1 MYYNRLIVRFF
12 GLSLVYEIIIFAAEV
27 VVMDNT
33 AKIRP
38 LYLAKILYEQTDEE
52 HYLTT
57 AQLMQI
63 LEEQYGITSHRQT
76 IKTDIALLKEF
87 GLEIEEV
94 KSVQNRYNLCD
105 RQFDLPELK
114 LLIDAVE
121 SSKFITANKSQE
133 LVDKLSGLC
142 GIHAGAK
149 LKRNV
154 SCEGRVK
161 PGNEKI
167 YLIVDAINQAIN
179 ENKKISFQYFR
190 YNAEKKRQLKSDGK
204 AYVITPLHLVWN
216 GDYYYMIGVYDYKQ
230 RLGSFR
236 VDRIAKRPT
245 ILDEAGTSAPE
256 GFDINEH
263 INTTFRMF
271 NCEHTEVELLC
282 ENDVMD
288 SIIDRFGEDVP
299 TQPIDQSSF
308 KATVNIAVSNVF
320 YSWIFGF
327 GGKVKIIRPQ
337 SVKEH
342 YADMLRDAVASID

>member
-1 MYYNRLIVRFF
+1 
-12 GLSLVYEIIIFAAEV
+12 
-27 VVMDNT
+27 MDNT
-33 AKIRP
+33 AKLRP

-57 AQLMQI
+57 VQLMQI
-63 LEEQYGITSHRQT
+63 LEERYGISAHRQT
-76 IKTDIALLKEF
+76 IKADIDLLKQF

-94 KSVQNRYNLCD
+94 KSIQNRYNLYG
-105 RQFDLPELK
+105 RQFDIPELK

-133 LVDKLSGLC
+133 LVDKLSRLAGE
-142 GIHAGAK
+142 HASAG

-154 SCEGRVK
+154 CCENRVK

-167 YLIVDAINQAIN
+167 YLIIDAINEAIN

-190 YNAEKKRQLKSDGK
+190 YDVNKKQQLKLDGK
-204 AYVITPLHLVWN
+204 SYVITPLHLVWN

-245 ILDEAGTSAPE
+245 ILEEEGIPAPE
-256 GFDINEH
+256 GFDVNEH

-271 NCEHTEVELLC
+271 NSPHAEVELIC
-282 ENDVMD
+282 DNNVMD
-288 SIIDRFGEDVP
+288 SIIDRFGEEVSTSP
-299 TQPIDQSSF
+299 YDQHSF
-308 KATVNIAVSNVF
+308 KAVVNIAVSNVF
-320 YSWIFGF
+320 FSWVFGF
-327 GGKVKIIRPQ
+327 GGKVKINSPAH
-337 SVKEH
+337 VKAQ
-342 YADMLRDAVASID
+342 YADMLRTAVTSLD